1 MFDGDDSLNISDN
14 DGLTGMGNLTLEAW
28 VYINP
33 HNSNSQGP
41 IIDKSDTSNPDSS
54 YSLDFGA
61 SGRRPRFFVST
72 NGFSPSDIGFTNV
85 LMFNTA
91 LLNSTWYHIAAIY
104 NGTNLLGYINGVL
117 DNSTNATKGTVF
129 NGVVPLRIGYTAPV
143 GGEIGFNGTIDE
155 VRIWNQSFNA
165 TEVYQLYTAN
175 LQKYNNSD
183 WYLLVNQSQNTS
195 TAPSGKYSYFASAI
209 NRTGTVNM
217 TEVRYITFN
226 SDVTSP
232 AIIIVVPSNN
242 TNTTD
247 TSQDINFTFSDAS
260 GIGSCWYS
268 NDTYTINLSLGSG
281 GTCVNDTLANTAQN
295 STTFR
300 IDSIAPTI
308 PFVEAIAATNPTESS
323 FTAIAFTIS
332 LNDSV
337 GVAHLNDTSVTA
349 NFTKANE
356 LTRIN
361 NSCVKLAGQNTS
373 LAQNYSCTIHMWYF
387 DGSGSWNINVYGKD
401 LSGNAALN
409 TSTTFT
415 LNQLK
420 ALVISPRNIAFNV
433 NIGATNIT
441 SNQNTTINNTGNY
454 NATGNISLNAIN
466 LYSGTTYID
475 VGNFTVDIEANVDAC
490 DGIFLQN
497 GTYKNVSGAILEK
510 GNLSLGNANETLYYC
525 FTRVPSIA
533 SGNYNTE
540 TAGSWTIRINIIQ
553 SLIKMVKSITHYR

>member
-1 MFDGDDSLNISDN
+1 
-14 DGLTGMGNLTLEAW
+14 
-28 VYINP
+28 
-33 HNSNSQGP
+33 
-41 IIDKSDTSNPDSS
+41 
-54 YSLDFGA
+54 
-61 SGRRPRFFVST
+61 
-72 NGFSPSDIGFTNV
+72 
-85 LMFNTA
+85 
-91 LLNSTWYHIAAIY
+91 
-104 NGTNLLGYINGVL
+104 
-117 DNSTNATKGTVF
+117 
-129 NGVVPLRIGYTAPV
+129 
-143 GGEIGFNGTIDE
+143 
-155 VRIWNQSFNA
+155 
-165 TEVYQLYTAN
+165 
-175 LQKYNNSD
+175 
-183 WYLLVNQSQNTS
+183 
-195 TAPSGKYSYFASAI
+195 
-209 NRTGTVNM
+209 M
-217 TEVRYITFN
+217 TDVRYITFN

-232 AIIIVVPSNN
+232 AITIVIPSNN

-247 TSQDINFTFSDAS
+247 TSQYINFTTSDAS

-281 GTCVNDTLANTAQN
+281 GTCVNITNITWSEGMHNVTIWVNDTLANTAQN